1 MEKIIEI
8 VKDGIPIYLKPYA
21 ESKVWGVGGIG
32 EYWYGAESGD
42 KSSIAVIDGAGVP
55 MAKIVESI
63 PEEVLGKDV
72 VASFGKALPLVKI
85 LTPKGRLSVQFHDAK
100 NELWVVTGIDE
111 AMISGTPKIIIGF
124 NEKMIQEYG
133 DQVKDKYKVSLET
146 YGHALNMLIAEL
158 EQSGQVFVLN
168 ETCDVIVAAKKL
180 EEGNVIVSGLL
191 KTLLEAEKALD
202 EFYNYVE
209 VQIGDVIPVLQ
220 GTLHAL
226 GAGIEV
232 VEPQIAGPTQSL
244 EDGST
249 YPVRYYFPGYPAEGA
264 GKQLD
269 LDRINEMNT
278 TVWETEEQVMVFSN
292 DGAKIARLPG
302 GFEDKGMEV
311 DRITMNLDAELE
323 YNTIKSYHILT
334 VIHGSATVIISGK
347 NHDIPRAVPGGEML
361 LIPASVGDFKI
372 QAQENTLIIDT
383 FTPIS

>member
-1 MEKIIEI
+1 VEKIIEI
-8 VKDGIPIYLKPYA
+8 VKEGIPIYLKPYA
-21 ESKVWGVGGIG
+21 EPKVWGVGGIG

-72 VASFGKALPLVKI
+72 VASFGKSLPLVKI

-146 YGHALNMLIAEL
+146 YGHALNVLIAEL
-158 EQSGQVFVLN
+158 EQNGQVSVLN
-168 ETCDVIVAAKKL
+168 ETCDVIAAAKKL
-180 EEGNVIVSGLL
+180 KEGNVIVSGLL

-209 VQIGDVIPVLQ
+209 VQIGDVIPVPQ

-269 LDRINEMNT
+269 LDRINETNT
-278 TVWETEEQVMVFSN
+278 TVWETEEPVMVASS
-292 DGAKIARLPG
+292 DGAKIERLPG

-311 DRITMNLDAELE
+311 DRITMNVDAELE
-323 YNTIKSYHILT
+323 YNTVKSYHILT
-334 VIHGSATVIISGK
+334 VIHGSASVVIGGK
-347 NHDIPRAVPGGEML
+347 KHDIPRAVPGGEML

-372 QAQENTLIIDT
+372 QVRENTLIIDT